1 MQINRLF
8 EIIYLLIDKKSMTT
22 RELAAHFEVSARTIL
37 RDIDVLAT
45 AGIPVYTLQGKGGGV
60 FIHDRFVLNK
70 TVISENEQKQI
81 LFALQGMTATQ
92 YTETENILSKLR
104 SLFKNTDKDWIEVDF
119 SRWGNSAADKAK
131 FISLKN
137 AIINEQAVSFTYY
150 SSYGETTARKIY
162 PLKLLFKSI
171 SWYLQAFCLL
181 KNDYRTF
188 KINRMRNVEMLA
200 DTFNGKA
207 FQVPEIESSEY
218 QPPGLVNIKLLFA
231 PEAAYRVYDE
241 FDERNIIKNDDGSLI
256 VTMILPNDYWLYD
269 YILSFGA
276 LIEVLEPQSVRDEIV
291 AQAEKIKNK
300 YANKI

>member
-1 MQINRLF
+1 
-8 EIIYLLIDKKSMTT
+8 MTT
-22 RELAAHFEVSARTIL
+22 KELAAHFEVSARTIL
-37 RDIDVLAT
+37 RDIDVLAA

-92 YTETENILSKLR
+92 FTETENILSKLR

-119 SRWGNSAADKAK
+119 SRWGNSAVDKAK

-150 SSYGETTARKIY
+150 SSYGETTSRRAY
-162 PLKLLFKSI
+162 PLKLVFKST

-200 DTFNGKA
+200 DTFDGKA

-218 QPPGLVNIKLLFA
+218 QPPSLVDIKLLFA
-231 PEAAYRVYDE
+231 LEAAYRVYDE